1 VLGVFWARQ
10 EGLLGKLRDKDAA
23 QQGQRG
29 LRPVFRVLYTKR
41 IHTLNKS
48 SWVILGSGLAAG
60 QGHLVRQFVYRSGL
74 YSRVDCL

>member
-10 EGLLGKLRDKDAA
+10 EGLWGKPGTKMRLSR
-23 QQGQRG
+23 GQRG

-48 SWVILGSGLAAG
+48 SWVILGSGLAAR
-60 QGHLVRQFVYRSGL
+60 QGHLVRQLV
-74 YSRVDCL
+74 C